1 MMNQFYRKSNEL
13 GPTGSKIGQSIKSL
27 KYYGIPVYIYNLL
40 ETNAFVAIFG
50 FDWEVERFSA
60 NEQTF
65 EFIKNIRLMRN
76 NTNNKLK
83 IVLHKVESWFPYCA
97 NWKEMYRSKYK

>member
-1 MMNQFYRKSNEL
+1 MLSQYLIQSYPKASVELLANAKDNEIFRNML
-13 GPTGSKIGQSIKSL
+13 NKEH
-27 KYYGIPVYIYNLL
+27 NLL
-40 ETNAFVAIFG
+40 ETNAFDGIFG
-50 FDWEVERFSA
+50 IDWEVERFSA

-65 EFIKNIRLMRN
+65 EFMKNIRLMRN

-83 IVLHKVESWFPYCA
+83 IVLHNVESRFPYCA